1 MFTNDTTKG
10 AFLLIFISRC
20 AKSPDFEHQYCF
32 FLLCKLLLTLA
43 LFRFNLFNYL
53 IAVQQHVNCPIE
65 IMSLPYRNETIALE
79 KLKNATAST
88 QFTVLI
94 N

>member
-1 MFTNDTTKG
+1 LPS
-10 AFLLIFISRC
+10 ASFILV
-20 AKSPDFEHQYCF
+20 Y
-32 FLLCKLLLTLA
+32 KLLLTVA
-43 LFRFNLFNYL
+43 LFRFNLFNFL
-53 IAVQQHVNCPIE
+53 ITVQQQINCPIE